1 MTVSCFPRAASCLA
15 LLAALAAP
23 TAAQAGFDDVFPEGT
38 LMWLAVDDVSGLNAA
53 IERTSQGRLIA
64 DPAFGPLRAELERGV
79 MGWVED
85 GRELLGVDLWEFVQR
100 FEGAVAIGVLEL
112 RPAKV
117 LGAEPDARVGLLAE
131 LRDDSSEAVLDDL
144 DLLAERLVEEF
155 PEEFVLKFED
165 RADVQASLLV
175 DAAGEGTLSYAVED
189 GVLAMTL
196 ELGATQDAFSLE
208 TLLFAA
214 RGEGESALNE
224 HPGFAASALAGPQ
237 DPGRARLWV
246 DVPAIVQLDVDAQA
260 AAGLPGPSEFER
272 LGIDKLG
279 PLTIVSRIDE
289 ADRQQQRASLS
300 WGADF
305 FLAPLLDAAR
315 GSGAPV
321 AFDWMP
327 PDAEFGVALD
337 LDVPALF
344 DAGLDMLSESQPD
357 AAREVVTGMAAAE
370 GELGFHPRDDLME
383 ALSGQ
388 FGFFAREPAGGI
400 APGDM
405 FGAANSFALVAGLR
419 DAALMGE
426 FFDAVIRGQGLHV
439 ARQREVFEGF
449 EVFALP
455 VFPGITLHYSLGG
468 DVLVLSTNGDHV
480 RDVLRRRADPELAS
494 FGNAETM
501 RTARAQLPDE
511 AVVLF
516 AMDAAASLEG
526 MFELPGQM
534 AEMFVVTGETPPMI
548 PWGDDEVRLD
558 ALLRDLAALLPSRE
572 IVRKHVEGYAL
583 TSMQLDA
590 SGVSVEST
598 SP

>member
-1 MTVSCFPRAASCLA
+1 MTVSCLSRVAGRLA

-23 TAAQAGFDDVFPEGT
+23 TAAQAGFDDVFPEDT
-38 LMWLAVDDVSGLNAA
+38 LMWFAADDVSGYEAA
-53 IERTSQGRLIA
+53 FARTAQGRLFA
-64 DPAFGPLRAELERGV
+64 DPGFAPLIEELERGV
-79 MGWVED
+79 QGWVEM
-85 GRELLGVDLWEFVQR
+85 GRERLGVDLWELATQV
-100 FEGAVAIGVLEL
+100 EGALAFGLVEVVPPSEA
-112 RPAKV
+112 
-117 LGAEPDARVGLLAE
+117 GAEPAVALALLAE
-131 LRDDSSEAVLDDL
+131 LREDSGELVLDDL
-144 DLLAERLVEEF
+144 DLLAEKLVEAE
-155 PEEFVLKFED
+155 PDQVVLKFEE
-165 RADVQASLLV
+165 RAGVPASLLV
-175 DAAGEGTLSYAVED
+175 GTEGDATIAWAVDE
-189 GVLAMTL
+189 GVLAITM
-196 ELGATQDAFSLE
+196 ELGAAQESETLE
-208 TLLFAA
+208 TLLFAL

-224 HPGFAASALAGPQ
+224 NPRFAASALTGAA
-237 DPGRARLWV
+237 DPSRVRVWL
-246 DVPAIVQLDVDAQA
+246 DVPGFLQTMLEAQGRE
-260 AAGLPGPSEFER
+260 GLPPPPEIEQFG
-272 LGIDKLG
+272 LDALG
-279 PLTIVSRIDE
+279 PLSLLTRID
-289 ADRQQQRASLS
+289 DTHKQRQHMELS

-344 DAGLDMLSESQPD
+344 DAGLDMLSEAQPD

-501 RTARAQLPDE
+501 RASRAQLPDE

-526 MFELPGQM
+526 MLELPSQM
-534 AEMFVVTGETPPMI
+534 AEMFAVTGETPPML
-548 PWGDDEVRLD
+548 PWGDDELRLD

-583 TSMQLDA
+583 TSMQLGA